1 MIKFVWEKLQ
11 LSSSKFTKKSFA
23 EYLPVFYLHFTK
35 RFCRGLK
42 CYFSR
47 KYVDDSETVF
57 QRSFVKEMFLKISQ
71 NSQENTLSVREL
83 LKKSGVFL
91 VFFTCF
97 PVNLAKFSRTP
108 FLLNTSG
115 DAPVKKNLE
124 Q

>member
-1 MIKFVWEKLQ
+1 M
-11 LSSSKFTKKSFA
+11 
-23 EYLPVFYLHFTK
+23 FYLHFTK

-42 CYFSR
+42 SYFSR
-47 KYVDDSETVF
+47 KSVDDSETVL
-57 QRSFVKEMFLKISQ
+57 QSRFVKEMLLKISQ
-71 NSQENTLSVREL
+71 NSQENTLPVREL

-108 FLLNTSG
+108 FLLNSSG
-115 DAPVKKNLE
+115 DGPVKKNVE